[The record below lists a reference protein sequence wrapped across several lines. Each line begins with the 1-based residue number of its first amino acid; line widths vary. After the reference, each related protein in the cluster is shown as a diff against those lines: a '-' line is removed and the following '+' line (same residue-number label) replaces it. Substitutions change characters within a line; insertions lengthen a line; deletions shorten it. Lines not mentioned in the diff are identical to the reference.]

1 MSGSARD
8 LTACSASPSA
18 WNPGPQLPLLRGIS
32 AALVSR
38 APPTKARRP
47 RGPAPRP
54 GRPARR
60 THLHVAVVV
69 PGVAAVARVHQDGVE
84 PVQDRLAAAL
94 RHVRAHVQELR
105 VAHVLFGEQAGGG
118 SNPPASGRA
127 SSSPVPPRT
136 TPDSAAHGATW
147 GNWARSHG
155 GGGETG
161 GREPSACARRVT
173 EAPPPLR
180 VRRRRRAAS
189 TEPVAAWLHCSPW
202 PGTQV
207 TPNSLQKPTAFQRKV
222 FFTPSFTNGRRG
234 SHCAPADGHTGFSR
248 HCSPAPRRAAWWEFT
263 RAPLARIPIKR
274 GCGPQN
280 LRVPL
285 SALTL
290 TLARPLPAL
299 TRPACLTFGGWK
311 RTLRA
316 CVPDPRMDIP
326 APPDSEPQR
335 PAPTL
340 GLGALPKLPRGNT
353 SPTCSSGRSTS
364 PSRTPD
370 CPCPPPCASRGAGP
384 RELVTARAIRVR
396 QFLATD
402 SLWEPKCRRAP

>member
-173 EAPPPLR
+173 EAPPPCGFGGGG
-180 VRRRRRAAS
+180 VRPPQSQWPRGCTAARGPEHRSHRTHSRNRQPFRGRCFLHHLSPTAGEGATAHRPTGTRAS
-189 TEPVAAWLHCSPW
+189 PVTAARPPGAPHGGSSHVHPW
-202 PGTQV
+202 P
-207 TPNSLQKPTAFQRKV
+207 AF
-222 FFTPSFTNGRRG
+222 
-234 SHCAPADGHTGFSR
+234 
-248 HCSPAPRRAAWWEFT
+248 
-263 RAPLARIPIKR
+263 L
-274 GCGPQN
+274 
-280 LRVPL
+280 
-285 SALTL
+285 
-290 TLARPLPAL
+290 
-299 TRPACLTFGGWK
+299 
-311 RTLRA
+311 
-316 CVPDPRMDIP
+316 
-326 APPDSEPQR
+326 
-335 PAPTL
+335 
-340 GLGALPKLPRGNT
+340 
-353 SPTCSSGRSTS
+353 
-364 PSRTPD
+364 
-370 CPCPPPCASRGAGP
+370 SRGAVDP
-384 RELVTARAIRVR
+384 KISE
-396 QFLATD
+396 
-402 SLWEPKCRRAP
+402 SLSVP